1 MCQPRG
7 DKHKGRW
14 ELGTPC
20 GSSPFAIKDTGAAS
34 DETMAT
40 QPRHSRLCAHV
51 ERKNE
56 NRQFAQKKKKTTP
69 NEVGMVHQT
78 QGETAYAFGH
88 LHISFGRNFCVG
100 MPSEKQFGLATHC
113 CLVAA
118 NSAWL
123 SHAVLFT
130 GNA

>member
-1 MCQPRG
+1 MKQWP
-7 DKHKGRW
+7 HNH
-14 ELGTPC
+14 
-20 GSSPFAIKDTGAAS
+20 DTHG
-34 DETMAT
+34 
-40 QPRHSRLCAHV
+40 CALMSK
-51 ERKNE
+51 ERMRIVNLP
-56 NRQFAQKKKKTTP
+56 KKRKRPP
-69 NEVGMVHQT
+69 NEVGVVHQT
-78 QGETAYAFGH
+78 VCSQGETAYAFGH